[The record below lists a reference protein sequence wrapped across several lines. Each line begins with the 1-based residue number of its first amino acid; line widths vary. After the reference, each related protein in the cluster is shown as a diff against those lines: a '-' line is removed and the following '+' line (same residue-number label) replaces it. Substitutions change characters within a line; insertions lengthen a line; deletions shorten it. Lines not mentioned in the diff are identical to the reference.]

1 MDLHIVGAE
10 PTAAEREAIDALLGP
25 ATSGWVGGARDAARD
40 SRMSVGG
47 WPVVRDVRDLL
58 LPALHAAQDRVG
70 WISRGAL
77 NYICRRLQVPPA
89 EAWGVATFYHL
100 LRTEP
105 TPATVVHVCDDIACQ
120 LQGAEALCAA
130 LASAARR
137 ARLVMDRAP
146 VAVPR
151 AVRSRASGTGCP
163 RGDRAFGR
171 QPCAYQ
177 GCSGGDREPGTW
189 NFAGTGHSDGRAEAW
204 PHCH

>member
-40 SRMSVGG
+40 SRMAVGG

-100 LRTEP
+100 FRTEP
-105 TPATVVHVCDDIACQ
+105 TPATVVHVCDDIACR
-120 LQGAEALCAA
+120 LQGAEAICQA
-130 LASAARR
+130 LASAATRPARR
-137 ARLVMDRAP
+137 WTCAS

-151 AVRSRASGTGCP
+151 PVRSRAGGAGRP
-163 RGDRAFGR
+163 RGD
-171 QPCAYQ
+171 
-177 GCSGGDREPGTW
+177 EPS
-189 NFAGTGHSDGRAEAW
+189 ADSLVHIKDARR
-204 PHCH
+204 